1 MRHATLALTAFA
13 LACCAAPSSA
23 QAWSLLPDGYV
34 VGVHVDE
41 LRTAYAYRLTQ
52 DERVSGCALRLA
64 ATEAA
69 LKASEE
75 TAAGLRETAAQ
86 ARTLAERLGAD
97 LDTERKARAKAERK
111 VRNRTPWARFGQGTA
126 AVGAVVLAIE
136 AVRTITNLD
145 DR

>member
-1 MRHATLALTAFA
+1 MRPVTLALTACIV
-13 LACCAAPSSA
+13 ACCAAQSSP
-23 QAWSLLPDGYV
+23 WRLLPDGYV
-34 VGVHVDE
+34 LGVHVDE
-41 LRTAYAYRLTQ
+41 LRRAYAYRLTQ

-97 LDTERKARAKAERK
+97 LDAEAKARAKAERK
-111 VRNRTPWARFGQGTA
+111 VRNRTPWARFGQGAA
-126 AVGAVVLAIE
+126 AVGVVVLVIE
-136 AVRTITNLD
+136 GVRTITNLD
-145 DR
+145 DQ